1 MAGKHKF
8 HSIFNASSQMS
19 MYYIYKP
26 VFDNLL
32 KLNLLL
38 KSDLC
43 YLAARTLSHAVT
55 IAIII
60 IIPIFKHPLKI

>member
-1 MAGKHKF
+1 
-8 HSIFNASSQMS
+8 MS

-38 KSDLC
+38 TSNLC
-43 YLAARTLSHAVT
+43 YLAPRILSHAVT
-55 IAIII
+55 IIIIIIIVIIIII
-60 IIPIFKHPLKI
+60 IIPIFKHPWKI